1 MTTYKF
7 YDKSIAGNN
16 HKQSTAYTTPGDNN
30 GLCVR
35 RAFVDT
41 TKQTL
46 TANTDIGQ
54 AIPLSINEVV
64 LGVWTRV
71 ATAEDTSNATFTVGL
86 DADNE
91 RFIDSVDATS
101 ANTVASEWDI
111 FPVTSNTM
119 HITVYP
125 GNGVDLDA
133 AIIEV
138 AVLISKSYD
147 ADGEVPTPGYA
158 IPIGG

>member
-1 MTTYKF
+1 VF
-7 YDKSIAGNN
+7 YDASIAGNN

-30 GLCVR
+30 QMCVR

-41 TKQTL
+41 SKQTL

-64 LGVWTRV
+64 LGVWCRV
-71 ATAEDTSNATFTVGL
+71 ATAESTANATFTIGL

-91 RFIDSVDATS
+91 RFIDSVVATT

-111 FPVTSNTM
+111 YHVSSNTQ

-125 GNGVDLDA
+125 GNGVDLDTA
-133 AIIEV
+133 VIEV
-138 AVLISKSYD
+138 SALISKSFD
-147 ADGEVPTPGYA
+147 ADGDVPSPGYA